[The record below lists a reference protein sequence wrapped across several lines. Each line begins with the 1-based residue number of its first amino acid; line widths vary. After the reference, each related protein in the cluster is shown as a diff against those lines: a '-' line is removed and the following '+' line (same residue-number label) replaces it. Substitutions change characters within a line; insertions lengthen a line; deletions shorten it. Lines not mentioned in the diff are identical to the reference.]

1 VSADTRDDEVL
12 LARAVQLAKPAAS
25 LALPR
30 QTAQLLVFRRAGQ
43 QFALDL
49 RFVRE
54 LLTISSHIEL
64 PFAPAACL
72 GLVGARGELYALFE
86 LPLVSQARA
95 QSPRLMLLCGEGDD
109 ELALAI
115 DEALELVEP
124 GDTSVDAGAEPGL
137 CAGVDARGFM
147 LIDGAALLADSRL
160 LQPPSTHEK
169 NA

>member
-1 VSADTRDDEVL
+1 MSERARDDEL
-12 LARAVQLAKPAAS
+12 LLERAIQLARPPQP

-30 QTAQLLVFRRAGQ
+30 QGSQLLLFRRAGQ
-43 QFALDL
+43 LFALDL

-54 LLTISSHIEL
+54 LLPISSHIEL

-86 LPLVSQARA
+86 LPLVERRA
-95 QSPRLMLLCGEGDD
+95 PLPRLMLLCGEGDA

-124 GDTSVDAGAEPGL
+124 GGTVVDPGAEPGL
-137 CAGVDARGFM
+137 CAGVDPRGFM
-147 LIDGAALLADSRL
+147 LIEGAALLSDPRL
-160 LQPPSTHEK
+160 LQPSTTQEK
-169 NA
+169 SS